1 MLSCLVMGDSIAVGV
16 GQNLPQC
23 RTEAKVGVSS
33 TQVVQRLR
41 DDPSADRVVISLG
54 ANDGA
59 LAAGTLKNL
68 TELRKTV
75 HARVVYWLL
84 PASSAAARR
93 AIHAVAARH
102 GDRIIDTQPFV
113 GGDRL
118 HPTPK
123 GYKTLALMTESP
135 G

>member
-1 MLSCLVMGDSIAVGV
+1 MGDSIAVGV

-33 TQVVQRLR
+33 TQVVQRLKG
-41 DDPSADRVVISLG
+41 DPAADRVVISLG
-54 ANDGA
+54 ANDGV
-59 LAAGTLKNL
+59 LAADTLRNL
-68 TELRKTV
+68 TDLRKSV

-84 PASSAAARR
+84 PASSANARK
-93 AIHAVAARH
+93 AIHIVAARH
-102 GDRIIDTQPFV
+102 GDRVIDTQPFV
-113 GGDRL
+113 GDDRL
-118 HPTPK
+118 HPTAA